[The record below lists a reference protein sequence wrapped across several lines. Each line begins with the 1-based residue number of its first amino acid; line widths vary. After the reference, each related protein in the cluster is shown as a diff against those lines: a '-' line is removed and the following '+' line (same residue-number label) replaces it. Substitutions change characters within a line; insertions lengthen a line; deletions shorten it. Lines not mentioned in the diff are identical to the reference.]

1 MNTNGIPCVDT
12 LRKTSSLLRK
22 DVLEMIY
29 DVKDG
34 HPGPAYSA
42 AEIITALYFGGVLNV
57 RPDNPAWEYRDR
69 FVLSKGHACPL
80 LYAALM
86 RRGFFSEKEKY
97 SLRKINSRLQGHP
110 DMVKTPGIDATTG
123 PLGNG
128 LAMGVGMAWAL
139 KHQKKKS
146 RVFVLAGDGEMQEGI
161 VWEAL
166 QVAAKYSLDNL
177 YIFID
182 HNKRQSG
189 GQVSEVSG
197 ILPLMEKF
205 EAFRLWCREI
215 DGHDF
220 SEIFSAL
227 RDSEAEERPSVIICN
242 TVKGKGIDYM
252 EDDNSWH
259 KRVPTEE
266 EFLSGMRQLEE
277 TDQ

>member
-1 MNTNGIPCVDT
+1 MNDTGVPFTDT
-12 LRKTSSLLRK
+12 LRKTASLLRK

-42 AEIITALYFGGVLNV
+42 AEIITALYFGGILNV

-86 RRGFFSEKEKY
+86 RRGFFPEKEKY

-139 KHQKKKS
+139 KHQKKNS
-146 RVFVLAGDGEMQEGI
+146 RVYVLAGDGELQEGI

-177 YIFID
+177 YILID

-189 GQVSEVSG
+189 GPVSEVSG

-205 EAFRLWCREI
+205 EAFRVACREI

-220 SEIFSAL
+220 DEIFSAL
-227 RDSEAEERPSVIICN
+227 RESEAEPRSSVIICN
-242 TVKGKGIDYM
+242 TVKGKGLDFM
-252 EDDNSWH
+252 EDNNSWH

-266 EFLSGMRQLEE
+266 EFANGIHQLEG
-277 TDQ
+277 TD